1 MEREVR
7 AMLVLSMVDEPLV
20 DPVFSRTD
28 AIGTVMRRRLQPVFE
43 PLQHQLDILRNRVGD

>member
-1 MEREVR
+1 
-7 AMLVLSMVDEPLV
+7 MVDEPLV